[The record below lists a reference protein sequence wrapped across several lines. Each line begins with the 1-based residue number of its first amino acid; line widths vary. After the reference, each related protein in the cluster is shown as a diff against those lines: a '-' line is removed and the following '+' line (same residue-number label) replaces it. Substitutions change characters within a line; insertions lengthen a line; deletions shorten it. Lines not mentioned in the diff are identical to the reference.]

1 MSEYAVVSK
10 AKVPAMRMHTVH
22 AAAEQCAPYAIPA
35 RPLARAAAASE
46 RGGARR
52 TGMREEQRGKSAS
65 IEWEARGQ
73 SAKPCA
79 CARCDWDLKPRP
91 QTLQA

>member
-1 MSEYAVVSK
+1 MGCHQKLHVQEALCLTDCAGMSENAVVSK

-22 AAAEQCAPYAIPA
+22 AAAEQCAPYAVPA

-65 IEWEARGQ
+65 IE
-73 SAKPCA
+73 
-79 CARCDWDLKPRP
+79 
-91 QTLQA
+91 